1 MHTHPCGRTHHHQSL
16 IADHCRFSAAAA
28 VWRSLQCG
36 IRLTEYSI
44 FSAWSFYVCMCVPK
58 NPPEVRLR
66 LLLIRR
72 HRLRLRRTSPRPS
85 GFSRRHLIAKPFA
98 TGRRCPQVVATR
110 PSQSV
115 SRTLCCETILSPRVR
130 CLLCVWSRRHL
141 FGHLVPVLLKHV
153 P

>member
-1 MHTHPCGRTHHHQSL
+1 
-16 IADHCRFSAAAA
+16 
-28 VWRSLQCG
+28 
-36 IRLTEYSI
+36 
-44 FSAWSFYVCMCVPK
+44 MCVPK

-85 GFSRRHLIAKPFA
+85 GFSRRHLIVKPFA
-98 TGRRCPQVVATR
+98 TDRRCPQVVATR

-130 CLLCVWSRRHL
+130 RILCV
-141 FGHLVPVLLKHV
+141 
-153 P
+153 